1 MFRHVCLVFNSA
13 RAPMHCLLVCS
24 KGAKARTRGHRCN
37 RLRCLHEVLGLN
49 NDWIEEQLMRM
60 LIFSRSFSVS
70 IMTKASN
77 RSVAGG
83 EKKAIKAKA
92 PSATMG
98 GDKKMK
104 RKKKRKESYNI
115 YIYKVLKQV
124 SFITPI
130 QTTPLLLQHS
140 PEIRPFTLY
149 AFFCSPNFFFLKD
162 KPVFHARLIINIHRS
177 TPTPKSSE

>member
-1 MFRHVCLVFNSA
+1 
-13 RAPMHCLLVCS
+13 
-24 KGAKARTRGHRCN
+24 
-37 RLRCLHEVLGLN
+37 
-49 NDWIEEQLMRM
+49 
-60 LIFSRSFSVS
+60 
-70 IMTKASN
+70 MTKASN

-130 QTTPLLLQHS
+130 QTTPLLLQYS

-149 AFFCSPNFFFLKD
+149 AFFAPPNFFF
-162 KPVFHARLIINIHRS
+162 
-177 TPTPKSSE
+177 